1 MTNSIE
7 DVATQAKAY
16 FVIGSNTTE
25 QHPVIGMRL
34 RQAVKQRGAQLIV
47 ADPREI
53 PLTDFA
59 VLHLRQ
65 KPGTDIALMNGIMHV
80 LISEDL
86 YDKEFVAQ
94 RTENFEELK
103 ATVMKYPPE
112 VASGITGVPAED
124 IVRAAR
130 ILGAHKPGALLYAM
144 GITQHRTGTHNVMT
158 CANLQMLL
166 GNLGV
171 PGGGV
176 NPLRGQNNVQ
186 GACDMGGLPNVY
198 SGYQQV
204 AVEDVRKKFEG
215 AWGVALSPKPGL
227 TVVEMLHA
235 AEHGQVRAIYC
246 MGENP
251 MLTDPDVNHVRQCL
265 TALDLLVVQDIF
277 LSETAALADVVL
289 PAASFVEKDGT
300 FTNTERRVQLVR
312 RAIPAP
318 GQALADWEIVAAVAQ
333 RLLALGAHGYL
344 PADGASADRPQG
356 LHSGWDYL
364 SPADIMDEIAAL
376 TPSYGGIHHWRLEK
390 AGLQWPC
397 PNDNHPGTPILHVGK
412 FTRGVGRF
420 SGVEYLPP
428 AELPDAEF
436 PLTLTT
442 GRELWHYHTGSM
454 TRRSKGLNAQSPDGF
469 IEINPEDAQTDAIH
483 DGDWVQVVSRRGE
496 VKTRARVTEDVPPGV
511 VFMTFHFA
519 EAPANALTIPV
530 LDPIAKIPSFKVC
543 AVAVK
548 PATNGHEN
556 GTH

>member
-34 RQAVKQRGAQLIV
+34 RQAVKQRGAKLIV
-47 ADPREI
+47 ADPRSI

-59 VLHLRQ
+59 TLHLRQ
-65 KPGTDIALMNGIMHV
+65 RPGTDIALLNGMMYV
-80 LISEDL
+80 LINEEL
-86 YDKEFVAQ
+86 YDKEFVSQ
-94 RTENFEELK
+94 RTENLEEMK
-103 ATVMKYPPE
+103 AVVMKYPPE
-112 VASGITGVPAED
+112 VASQITGVPAAD
-124 IVRAAR
+124 IIEAAH
-130 ILGAHKPGALLYAM
+130 ILAANKPGALLYAM
-144 GITQHRTGTHNVMT
+144 GITQHRTGTHNVMS

-166 GNLGV
+166 GNMGV

-204 AVEDVRKKFEG
+204 AVDDVRKKFEG
-215 AWGVALSPKPGL
+215 AWGVPLPPKPGL
-227 TVVEMLHA
+227 TVVEMMNA
-235 AEHGQVRAIYC
+235 AEHGQIRAIYC

-251 MLTDPDVNHVRQCL
+251 MLSDPDITHVEQGLR
-265 TALDLLVVQDIF
+265 ALDFLVVQDIF

-289 PAASFVEKDGT
+289 PVASFVEKDGT

-312 RAIPAP
+312 RALPAP
-318 GQALADWEIVAAVAQ
+318 GQALADWEVVMALAQ
-333 RLLALGAHGYL
+333 RLLALRTSG
-344 PADGASADRPQG
+344 DGSGRPEG
-356 LHSGWDYL
+356 SHAGWEYL
-364 SPADIMDEIAAL
+364 SPADIMDEIASL
-376 TPSYGGIHHWRLEK
+376 TPSYGGIHHWRLQK

-397 PNDNHPGTPILHVGK
+397 PNDNHAGTPILHIGK
-412 FTRGVGRF
+412 FTRGLGRF
-420 SGVEYLPP
+420 SAVEHVPP

-442 GRELWHYHTGSM
+442 GRLLWHYHTGSM
-454 TRRSKGLNAQSPDGF
+454 TRRSKGLNAQSPEGF
-469 IEINPEDAQTDAIH
+469 VDINPEDAQPSAIH
-483 DGDWVQVVSRRGE
+483 DGDWVQVISRRGE
-496 VKTRARVTEDVPPGV
+496 LKTKAHITEDVPPGV

-519 EAPANALTIPV
+519 EAPVNALTNPV
-530 LDPIAKIPSFKVC
+530 LDPIAKIPEFKAC
-543 AVAVK
+543 AVAIK
-548 PATNGHEN
+548 PVTNGYGN

>member
-34 RQAVKQRGAQLIV
+34 RQAVKQRGAKLIV
-47 ADPREI
+47 ADPRSI

-65 KPGTDIALMNGIMHV
+65 RPGTDIALLNGMMYV
-80 LISEDL
+80 LINEEL
-86 YDKEFVAQ
+86 YDKEFVSQ

-103 ATVMKYPPE
+103 TVVMKYPPA
-112 VASGITGVPAED
+112 VASQITGVPAAD
-124 IVRAAR
+124 IIEAAR
-130 ILGAHKPGALLYAM
+130 ILAANKPGALLYAM
-144 GITQHRTGTHNVMT
+144 GITQHRTGTHNVMS

-166 GNLGV
+166 GNMGV

-204 AVEDVRKKFEG
+204 AVDDVRKKFEG
-215 AWGVALSPKPGL
+215 AWGVPLSPKPGL
-227 TVVEMLHA
+227 TVVEMMNA
-235 AEHGQVRAIYC
+235 AEHGQVRALYC

-251 MLTDPDVNHVRQCL
+251 VLTDPDSNHVRRCL
-265 TALDLLVVQDIF
+265 TSLDLLVVQDIF

-289 PAASFVEKDGT
+289 PVASFVEKDGT

-312 RAIPAP
+312 RALPAP
-318 GQALADWEIVAAVAQ
+318 GQALADWEVVMALAQ
-333 RLLALGAHGYL
+333 RLLALRTSG
-344 PADGASADRPQG
+344 DGSGRPEG
-356 LHSGWDYL
+356 SHAGWEYL
-364 SPADIMDEIAAL
+364 SPADIMDEIASL
-376 TPSYGGIHHWRLEK
+376 TPSYGGIHHWRLQK

-397 PNDNHPGTPILHVGK
+397 PNDNHAGTPILHIGK
-412 FTRGVGRF
+412 FTRGLGRF
-420 SGVEYLPP
+420 SAVEHVPP

-442 GRELWHYHTGSM
+442 GRQLWHYHTGSM
-454 TRRSKGLNAQSPDGF
+454 TRRSKGLNAQAPEGF
-469 IEINPEDAQTDAIH
+469 VDINPEDAQSSAIH
-483 DGDWVQVVSRRGE
+483 DGDWVQVISRRGE
-496 VKTRARVTEDVPPGV
+496 VKTKAHITEDVPPGV

-519 EAPANALTIPV
+519 EAPVNALTIAV
-530 LDPIAKIPSFKVC
+530 LDPIAKIPEYKAC

-548 PATNGHEN
+548 PVTNAHGN
-556 GTH
+556 GPP

>member
-34 RQAVKQRGAQLIV
+34 RQAVKQRGAKLIV
-47 ADPREI
+47 ADPRSI

-65 KPGTDIALMNGIMHV
+65 RPGTDIALLNGMMYV
-80 LISEDL
+80 LINEEL
-86 YDKEFVAQ
+86 YDKEFVSQ

-103 ATVMKYPPE
+103 TVVMKYPPA
-112 VASGITGVPAED
+112 VASQITGVPAAD
-124 IVRAAR
+124 IIEAAR
-130 ILGAHKPGALLYAM
+130 ILAANKPGALLYAM
-144 GITQHRTGTHNVMT
+144 GITQHRTGTHNVMS

-166 GNLGV
+166 GNMGV

-204 AVEDVRKKFEG
+204 AVDDVRKKFEG
-215 AWGVALSPKPGL
+215 AWGVPLSPKPGL
-227 TVVEMLHA
+227 TVVEMMNA
-235 AEHGQVRAIYC
+235 AEHGQVRALYC

-251 MLTDPDVNHVRQCL
+251 VLTDPDSNHVRRCL
-265 TALDLLVVQDIF
+265 TSLDLLVVQDIF

-289 PAASFVEKDGT
+289 PVASFVEKDGT

-312 RAIPAP
+312 RALPAP
-318 GQALADWEIVAAVAQ
+318 GQALADWEVVMALAQ
-333 RLLALGAHGYL
+333 RLLALRTSG
-344 PADGASADRPQG
+344 DGSGRPEG
-356 LHSGWDYL
+356 SHAGWEYL
-364 SPADIMDEIAAL
+364 SPADIMDEIASL
-376 TPSYGGIHHWRLEK
+376 TPSYGGIHHWRLQK

-397 PNDNHPGTPILHVGK
+397 PNDNHAGTPILHIGK
-412 FTRGVGRF
+412 FTRGLGRF
-420 SGVEYLPP
+420 SAVEHVPP

-442 GRELWHYHTGSM
+442 GRQLWHYHTGSM
-454 TRRSKGLNAQSPDGF
+454 TRRSKGLNAQAPEGF
-469 IEINPEDAQTDAIH
+469 VDINPEDAQSSAIH
-483 DGDWVQVVSRRGE
+483 DGDWVQVISRRGE
-496 VKTRARVTEDVPPGV
+496 VKTKAHITEDVPPGV

-519 EAPANALTIPV
+519 EAPVNALTIPV
-530 LDPIAKIPSFKVC
+530 LDPIAKIPEYKAC

-548 PATNGHEN
+548 PATNGRGN
-556 GTH
+556 

>member
-7 DVATQAKAY
+7 DVTTQAKAY

-25 QHPVIGMRL
+25 QHPVIGMRI
-34 RQAVKQRGAQLIV
+34 RQAVKQRGVKLIV
-47 ADPREI
+47 ADPRDI
-53 PLTDFA
+53 PLADFA

-65 KPGTDIALMNGIMHV
+65 HPGTDIALLNGIMNV
-80 LISEDL
+80 LINEDL
-86 YDKEFVAQ
+86 YDKEFVSQ

-103 ATVMKYPPE
+103 AVVMKYPPE
-112 VASGITGVPAED
+112 VASQITGVPAAD
-124 IVRAAR
+124 IIKAAH
-130 ILGAHKPGALLYAM
+130 ILAANKPGALLYAM
-144 GITQHRTGTHNVMT
+144 GITQHRTGTHNVMS
-158 CANLQMLL
+158 CGNLQMLL
-166 GNLGV
+166 GNMGV

-204 AVEDVRKKFEG
+204 AVDDVRKKFEA
-215 AWGVALSPKPGL
+215 AWGVPLSPKPGL
-227 TVVEMLHA
+227 TVVEMLNG

-251 MLTDPDVNHVRQCL
+251 VLTDPDSNHVRRCL
-265 TALDLLVVQDIF
+265 TSLDLLVVQDIF

-289 PAASFVEKDGT
+289 PVASFVEKDGT

-312 RAIPAP
+312 RAIPTP
-318 GQALADWEIVAAVAQ
+318 GQALADWEVIMALAQ
-333 RLLALGAHGYL
+333 RLLGLRTSGDS
-344 PADGASADRPQG
+344 DGRPEG
-356 LHSGWDYL
+356 SHAGWDYL

-376 TPSYGGIHHWRLEK
+376 TPSYGGIHHWRLQK
-390 AGLQWPC
+390 VGLQWPC
-397 PNDNHPGTPILHVGK
+397 PNDSHAGTPILHVGK
-412 FTRGVGRF
+412 FTRGLGRF
-420 SGVEYLPP
+420 SGVEHVPP
-428 AELPDAEF
+428 AELPDAEY

-454 TRRSKGLNAQSPDGF
+454 TRRSKGLNAQSPEGF
-469 IEINPEDAQTDAIH
+469 VEINPEDAQPIAIH

-496 VKTRARVTEDVPPGV
+496 VKTKARITEDVPPGV

-519 EAPANALTIPV
+519 EAPANALTISV
-530 LDPIAKIPSFKVC
+530 LDPIAKIPEFKAC
-543 AVAVK
+543 AVALK
-548 PATNGHEN
+548 PATNGHGN

>member
-34 RQAVKQRGAQLIV
+34 RQAVKQRGAKLIV
-47 ADPREI
+47 ADPRSI

-59 VLHLRQ
+59 TLHLRQ
-65 KPGTDIALMNGIMHV
+65 RPGTDIALLNGMMYV
-80 LISEDL
+80 LINEEL
-86 YDKEFVAQ
+86 YDKEFVSQ

-103 ATVMKYPPE
+103 TVVMKYPPA
-112 VASGITGVPAED
+112 VASQITGVPAAD
-124 IVRAAR
+124 IIEAAR
-130 ILGAHKPGALLYAM
+130 ILAANKPGALLYAM
-144 GITQHRTGTHNVMT
+144 GITQHRTGTHNVMS

-166 GNLGV
+166 GNMGV

-204 AVEDVRKKFEG
+204 AVDDVRKKFEG
-215 AWGVALSPKPGL
+215 AWGVPLSPKPGL
-227 TVVEMLHA
+227 TVVEMMNA
-235 AEHGQVRAIYC
+235 AEHGQVRALYC

-251 MLTDPDVNHVRQCL
+251 VLTDPDSNHVRRCL
-265 TALDLLVVQDIF
+265 TSLDLLVVQDIF

-289 PAASFVEKDGT
+289 PVASFVEKDGT

-312 RAIPAP
+312 RALPAP
-318 GQALADWEIVAAVAQ
+318 GQALADWEVVMALAQ
-333 RLLALGAHGYL
+333 RLLALRTSG
-344 PADGASADRPQG
+344 DGSGRPEG
-356 LHSGWDYL
+356 SHAGWEYL
-364 SPADIMDEIAAL
+364 SPADIMDEIASL
-376 TPSYGGIHHWRLEK
+376 TPSYGGIHHWRLQK

-397 PNDNHPGTPILHVGK
+397 PHDNHAGTPILHIAK
-412 FTRGVGRF
+412 FTRGLGRF
-420 SGVEYLPP
+420 IAVEHVPP

-442 GRELWHYHTGSM
+442 GRQLWHYHTGSM
-454 TRRSKGLNAQSPDGF
+454 TRRSKGLNAQAPEGF
-469 IEINPEDAQTDAIH
+469 VDINPEDAQSSAIH
-483 DGDWVQVVSRRGE
+483 DGDWVQVISRRGE
-496 VKTRARVTEDVPPGV
+496 VKTKAHITEDVPPGV

-519 EAPANALTIPV
+519 EAPVNALTIPV
-530 LDPIAKIPSFKVC
+530 LDPIAKIPEYKAC

-548 PATNGHEN
+548 PATNGYGN

>member
-34 RQAVKQRGAQLIV
+34 RQAVKQRGAKLIV
-47 ADPREI
+47 ADPRSI

-65 KPGTDIALMNGIMHV
+65 RPGTDIALLNGMMYV
-80 LISEDL
+80 LINEEL
-86 YDKEFVAQ
+86 YDKEFVSQ

-103 ATVMKYPPE
+103 TVVMKYPPA
-112 VASGITGVPAED
+112 VASQITGVPAAD
-124 IVRAAR
+124 IIEAAR
-130 ILGAHKPGALLYAM
+130 ILAANKPGALLYAM
-144 GITQHRTGTHNVMT
+144 GITQHRTGTHNVMS

-166 GNLGV
+166 GNMGV

-204 AVEDVRKKFEG
+204 AVDDVRKKFEG
-215 AWGVALSPKPGL
+215 AWGVPLSPKPGL
-227 TVVEMLHA
+227 TVVEMMNA
-235 AEHGQVRAIYC
+235 AEHGQVRALYC

-251 MLTDPDVNHVRQCL
+251 VLTDPDSNHVRRCL
-265 TALDLLVVQDIF
+265 TSLDLLVVQDIF

-289 PAASFVEKDGT
+289 PVASFVEKDGT

-312 RAIPAP
+312 RALPAP
-318 GQALADWEIVAAVAQ
+318 GQALADWEVVMALAQ
-333 RLLALGAHGYL
+333 RLLALRTSG
-344 PADGASADRPQG
+344 DGSGRPEG
-356 LHSGWDYL
+356 SHAGWEYL
-364 SPADIMDEIAAL
+364 SPADIMDEIASL
-376 TPSYGGIHHWRLEK
+376 TPSYGGIHHWRLQK

-397 PNDNHPGTPILHVGK
+397 PNDNHAGTPILHIGK
-412 FTRGVGRF
+412 FTRGLGRF
-420 SGVEYLPP
+420 SAVEHVPP

-442 GRELWHYHTGSM
+442 GRQLWHYHTGSM
-454 TRRSKGLNAQSPDGF
+454 TRRSKGLNAQAPEGF
-469 IEINPEDAQTDAIH
+469 VDINPEDAQSSAIH
-483 DGDWVQVVSRRGE
+483 DGDWVQVISRRGE
-496 VKTRARVTEDVPPGV
+496 VKTKAHITEDVPPGV

-519 EAPANALTIPV
+519 EAPVNALTIPV
-530 LDPIAKIPSFKVC
+530 LDPIAKIPEYKAC

-548 PATNGHEN
+548 PATNGYGN

>member
-7 DVATQAKAY
+7 DVTTQAKAY
-16 FVIGSNTTE
+16 FAIGSNTTE
-25 QHPVIGMRL
+25 QHPVIGMRI
-34 RQAVKQRGAQLIV
+34 RQAVKQRGAKLIV
-47 ADPREI
+47 ADPRSI

-65 KPGTDIALMNGIMHV
+65 RPGTDIALLNGMMYV
-80 LISEDL
+80 LINEEL
-86 YDKEFVAQ
+86 YDKEFVSQ

-103 ATVMKYPPE
+103 TVVMKYPPA
-112 VASGITGVPAED
+112 VASQITGVPAAD
-124 IVRAAR
+124 IIEAAR
-130 ILGAHKPGALLYAM
+130 ILAANKPGALLYAM
-144 GITQHRTGTHNVMT
+144 GITQHRTGTHNVMS

-166 GNLGV
+166 GNMGV

-204 AVEDVRKKFEG
+204 AVDDVRKKFEG
-215 AWGVALSPKPGL
+215 AWGVPLSPKPGL
-227 TVVEMLHA
+227 TVVEMMNA
-235 AEHGQVRAIYC
+235 AEHGQVRALYC

-251 MLTDPDVNHVRQCL
+251 VLTDPDSNHVRRCL
-265 TALDLLVVQDIF
+265 TSLDLLVVQDIF

-289 PAASFVEKDGT
+289 PVASFVEKDGT

-312 RAIPAP
+312 RALPAP
-318 GQALADWEIVAAVAQ
+318 GQALADWEVVMALAQ
-333 RLLALGAHGYL
+333 RLLALRTSG
-344 PADGASADRPQG
+344 DGSGRPEG
-356 LHSGWDYL
+356 SHAGWEYL
-364 SPADIMDEIAAL
+364 SPADIMDEIASL
-376 TPSYGGIHHWRLEK
+376 TPSYGGIHDWRLQK

-397 PNDNHPGTPILHVGK
+397 PNDNHAGTPILHIGK
-412 FTRGVGRF
+412 FTRGLGRF
-420 SGVEYLPP
+420 SAVEHVPP

-442 GRELWHYHTGSM
+442 GRQLWHYHTGSM
-454 TRRSKGLNAQSPDGF
+454 TRRSKGLNAQAPEGF
-469 IEINPEDAQTDAIH
+469 VDINPEDAQSSAIH
-483 DGDWVQVVSRRGE
+483 DGDWVQVISRRGE
-496 VKTRARVTEDVPPGV
+496 VKTKAHITEDVPPGV

-519 EAPANALTIPV
+519 EAPVNALTIPV
-530 LDPIAKIPSFKVC
+530 LDPIAKIPEYKAC

-548 PATNGHEN
+548 PVTNGHGN

>member
-7 DVATQAKAY
+7 DVTTQAKAY

-34 RQAVKQRGAQLIV
+34 RQAAKQRGAKIIV
-47 ADPREI
+47 ADPRSI

-65 KPGTDIALMNGIMHV
+65 RPGTDIALLNGIMHV

-86 YDKEFVAQ
+86 YDKDFVAQ
-94 RTENFEELK
+94 RTENFEDLK
-103 ATVMKYPPE
+103 AVVMKYPPQ
-112 VASGITGVPAED
+112 VASEITGVPAAD
-124 IVRAAR
+124 IVKAAH
-130 ILGAHKPGALLYAM
+130 ILAENKPGSLLYAM
-144 GITQHRTGTHNVMT
+144 GITQHRTGTHNVMS

-166 GNLGV
+166 GNMGV

-204 AVEDVRKKFEG
+204 AVEDVRKKFEA
-215 AWGVALSPKPGL
+215 AWGAALSPKPGL
-227 TVVEMLHA
+227 TVMEMMNG
-235 AEHGQVRAIYC
+235 AEHHQVRAIYC

-251 MLTDPDVNHVRQCL
+251 VLTDPDSNHVRRCL
-265 TALDLLVVQDIF
+265 TSLDFLVVQDIF

-289 PAASFVEKDGT
+289 PVASFVEKDGT
-300 FTNTERRVQLVR
+300 FTNTERRVQLIR
-312 RAIPAP
+312 RAIPTP
-318 GQALADWEIVAAVAQ
+318 GQALADWEVIMALAQ
-333 RLLALGAHGYL
+333 RMLALRPSGAN
-344 PADGASADRPQG
+344 DGRPEG
-356 LHSGWDYL
+356 SHAGWEYL

-376 TPSYGGIHHWRLEK
+376 TPSYGGIHHWRLQK

-397 PNDNHPGTPILHVGK
+397 PNDNHAGTPILHVGK
-412 FTRGVGRF
+412 FTRGLGRF
-420 SGVEYLPP
+420 SGVEHVPP

-454 TRRSKGLNAQSPDGF
+454 TRRSKGLNAQSPEGF
-469 IEINPEDAQTDAIH
+469 VEINPEDALPFAIH
-483 DGDWVQVVSRRGE
+483 EGDWVQVSSRRGE
-496 VKTRARVTEDVPPGV
+496 VKTKARITEDVPPGV

-519 EAPANALTIPV
+519 EVPVNALTIPV
-530 LDPIAKIPSFKVC
+530 LDPIAKIPEYKAC
-543 AVAVK
+543 AVAIK
-548 PATNGHEN
+548 PATNGHGN